1 MLRIK
6 LARFGKKNQPHYRF
20 VVTEAKSKRDGK
32 YTESIG
38 QYAPTQEPKILSV
51 DTKAYHSWIGK
62 GATPTDTV
70 AALVRRFES
79 GNPFPKKAAKPSKK
93 SVAKAAAAKEA
104 KAAADAAPPVVE
116 APEAEVA
123 NEAATETTEAPEA
136 EAPAEAT
143 KTE

>member
-38 QYAPTQEPKILSV
+38 QYAPSQYPKILII

-70 AALVRRFES
+70 AALVRRYES
-79 GNPFPKKAAKPSKK
+79 GDPFPKKAARPSKK

-104 KAAADAAPPVVE
+104 KAE
-116 APEAEVA
+116 
-123 NEAATETTEAPEA
+123 
-136 EAPAEAT
+136 
-143 KTE
+143 